1 MNIENKKMSED
12 EDDEEEG
19 NNLALS
25 VIEEKNRTYGVTT
38 KSLVYQHVNIMA
50 NQVILRTNVLNL

>member
-1 MNIENKKMSED
+1 MSED

-50 NQVILRTNVLNL
+50 NQVILRKNVLNL